1 MNGASNVAGNTSLVS
16 SSAAPPLVA
25 EPARGRL
32 ATATDN
38 KWVQRLIVW
47 GALLAVYQVAAMAA
61 GPFYL
66 PTVPKLIQGFGDV
79 AQHGRIPTILSSLEH
94 LAAGFGLAVV
104 VGVPLG
110 LAMGR
115 SKAVDAVVGMY
126 VRGLF
131 VTSLAA
137 VLPLLIMVF
146 DVGFTFRL
154 VVVFLFSV
162 FFIIVNTAAG
172 ARAVPEQLITTA
184 RAFAVPAPRRFL
196 TVVLPSSL
204 PYVVVGLRL
213 GIANA
218 FTGMVL
224 AELWVSRGL
233 GAALKGLGQNR
244 QLPEFFALVIIITAL
259 AALAAFAVRAAEGR
273 LMPWAEEVRDAE

>member
-1 MNGASNVAGNTSLVS
+1 MSVSLRT
-16 SSAAPPLVA
+16 A
-25 EPARGRL
+25 PARPATGGRKKL
-32 ATATDN
+32 TNN
-38 KWVQRLIVW
+38 KWVQRASVW
-47 GALLAVYQVAAMAA
+47 GALLVLYELAAIAA
-61 GPFYL
+61 GEFYMPRL
-66 PTVPKLIQGFGDV
+66 GD
-79 AQHGRIPTILSSLEH
+79 I
-94 LAAGFGLAVV
+94 AAGFAELVREGRLTTVAQSLEQLVIGFALAAA
-104 VGVPLG
+104 VGIPIG

-115 SKAVDAVVGMY
+115 SFVVDQVIGMY

-137 VLPLLIMVF
+137 VLPLLIIVF
-146 DVGFTFRL
+146 GVSFRFRI

-172 ARAVPEQLITTA
+172 ARAVPPSLMTTA
-184 RAFAVPAPRRFL
+184 EAYCISPLRRFA

-224 AELWVSRGL
+224 AELWVSRGTGAILEAL
-233 GAALKGLGQNR
+233 GRNRDLG
-244 QLPEFFALVIIITAL
+244 EFFAMVLLITAL
-259 AALAAFAVRAAEGR
+259 AAFAALGIRALERR
-273 LMPWAEEVRDAE
+273 LMPWSEGLRDET

>member
-1 MNGASNVAGNTSLVS
+1 MTDLSDMTNPVPAVTPGPP
-16 SSAAPPLVA
+16 AA
-25 EPARGRL
+25 
-32 ATATDN
+32 ATAPERSLLSVAADN
-38 KWVQRLIVW
+38 KWVQRLVVW
-47 GALLAVYQVAAMAA
+47 GALLVVYEIAAVAA

-66 PTVPKLIQGFGDV
+66 PTIEKILGGFVDI
-79 AQHGRIPTILSSLEH
+79 AQQGRIPTLLSSLEH

-104 VGVPLG
+104 VGVPVG

-115 SKAVDAVVGMY
+115 SPVVDAVVGMY

-137 VLPLLIMVF
+137 VLPLLIMLF
-146 DVGFTFRL
+146 DVGFRFRL

-184 RAFAVPAPRRFL
+184 RSFGVSPLRRFT

-204 PYVVVGLRL
+204 PYVIVGLRL

-224 AELWVSRGL
+224 AELWVSTGT
-233 GAALKGLGQNR
+233 GAVLKGLGQNR
-244 QLPEFFALVIIITAL
+244 QLPEFFAFVLLITAL
-259 AALAAFAVRAAEGR
+259 AALATFGLRVAERR
-273 LMPWAEEVRDAE
+273 LMPWAEEVRNVD